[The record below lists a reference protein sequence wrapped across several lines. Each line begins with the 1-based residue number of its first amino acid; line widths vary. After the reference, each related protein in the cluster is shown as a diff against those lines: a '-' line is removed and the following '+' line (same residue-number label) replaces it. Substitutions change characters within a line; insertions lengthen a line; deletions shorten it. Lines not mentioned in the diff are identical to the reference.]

1 MITKEEDL
9 KKALEANQKHI
20 VVGGE
25 LAQKIIKRTKRKKAI
40 KRTAIATG
48 ILGVLAAPFTAGTSL
63 GVSAMALTAGTL
75 TISAAELALICGTAA
90 LIFAKGSFDVEV
102 DKENGKVIIRKRK

>member
-1 MITKEEDL
+1 MITTEKEL
-9 KKALEANQKHI
+9 KKALEANQKQI

-25 LAQKIIKRTKRKKAI
+25 LAQKIIKRTKRKKTI
-40 KRTAIATG
+40 KRTAIAAG

-63 GVSAMALTAGTL
+63 GASAMALTAGSL

-90 LIFAKGSFDVEV
+90 LLFTKGSFDVEV
-102 DKENGKVIIRKRK
+102 DEKNGKVVIRKRK